1 MLLFNHELLEL
12 NEFIKN
18 IALTCWIN
26 LIILIFPIFGINH
39 FNQKNHCLKISVVSL
54 YRNMKAAI
62 RCGIAAFCMK
72 EMCVFDYLASTFT
85 VFEEPSL

>member
-1 MLLFNHELLEL
+1 MFLFNHELLEL

-26 LIILIFPIFGINH
+26 LIVLIHPIFGINH

-62 RCGIAAFCMK
+62 RCGIAAFFMR
-72 EMCVFDYLASTFT
+72 ERCVFDYLARTLT

>member
-1 MLLFNHELLEL
+1 MLLFNHELHKL

-39 FNQKNHCLKISVVSL
+39 FNQKNHCLKISMVSL

-62 RCGIAAFCMK
+62 RCGIAAFCMRDV
-72 EMCVFDYLASTFT
+72 CVIT
-85 VFEEPSL
+85 

>member
-26 LIILIFPIFGINH
+26 LIFPIFGINH

-62 RCGIAAFCMK
+62 RCGIAAFCMR
-72 EMCVFDYLASTFT
+72 EMCV
-85 VFEEPSL
+85 